1 MIRRPP
7 RSTLF
12 PYTTLFRSHV
22 LAADAVEMEPIGV
35 SPRVDDLTGYGVADG
50 ECIRHQLRAEPEA
63 IEPDAISAA
72 QDGAVLVVAHVHA
85 ERVCPRRQYDAAGRG
100 PYPCGVEGCR
110 GGGGARSPI
119 NGID

>member
-1 MIRRPP
+1 
-7 RSTLF
+7 
-12 PYTTLFRSHV
+12 
-22 LAADAVEMEPIGV
+22 MEPIGV

-50 ECIRHQLRAEPEA
+50 ECIRHHLRAEPEA
-63 IEPDAISAA
+63 IEPDAIGAA
-72 QDGAVLVVAHVHA
+72 QDGAVLVVAHVHT

-119 NGID
+119 NEID